1 VLTLRYQS
9 AAFAG
14 WLGFCDP
21 LREIPMAAA
30 PPYQNR
36 AAAFIVIRS
45 ARPFRPQEAG

>member
-36 AAAFIVIRS
+36 AAAFIVIQPARS
-45 ARPFRPQEAG
+45 SGAEEAG